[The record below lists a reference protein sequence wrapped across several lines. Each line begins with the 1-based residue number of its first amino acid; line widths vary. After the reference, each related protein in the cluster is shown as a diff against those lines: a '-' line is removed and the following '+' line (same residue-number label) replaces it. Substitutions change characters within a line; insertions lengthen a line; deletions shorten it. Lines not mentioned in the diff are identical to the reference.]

1 MLASIDQLA
10 GCDMRAPIP
19 PGAERAVMGGNAD
32 QIACAAGFH
41 SYDRRSV
48 AWGQA
53 FMRGV
58 QINLTGPLRVIADD
72 GLDLTPATQKA
83 RAILGILA
91 VAPGGRRSRAFL
103 IDHLWSGKARAQAQM
118 SLRQSL
124 REIRKS
130 FGVLAPDLIEA
141 DHFVVSLN
149 IAKITPIAGEGDF
162 LEGID
167 IDDPEFEDWLRIER
181 RNREVSV
188 RPLSDKGAQAD
199 RAPAARHYALR
210 IDPPITSSNRID
222 EAQSAGRLLD
232 RIVLSLAEEGF
243 SEFHD
248 RRPGSPLALAASPI
262 AAAAVDVLRCSVAI
276 SSDIAHIVLVLVNLA
291 SGHVRLMRTLDLPA
305 GLMWLDSCEAL
316 DTLVIEASERIWH
329 EREAFSTRA
338 RMGES
343 ASDIINAAVQD
354 MFALGVSDLDRAEA
368 ELRALLRSPFG
379 ALAAAWL
386 AFLLTFRVGQRF
398 VDHSS
403 ALHDEA
409 RMLMASALERAPGNA
424 LVLALSGHVQSYLF
438 GNYVRAQE
446 LLDHAVKI
454 NPSRA
459 LGWDLYSVL
468 QAYVG
473 NPRAGL
479 QYAQKARSL
488 GAFSPYRYYFDVS
501 CLVTASMSGEH
512 RLAIRH
518 GEAALQERQSF
529 NSALRFLAAS
539 YGHLGEG
546 QHASDMR
553 DRLMALEPTFSLDAL
568 REARYPGL
576 ETPAGRYF
584 LSGLKKAGF

>member
-1 MLASIDQLA
+1 
-10 GCDMRAPIP
+10 
-19 PGAERAVMGGNAD
+19 
-32 QIACAAGFH
+32 
-41 SYDRRSV
+41 
-48 AWGQA
+48 
-53 FMRGV
+53 MRGV
-58 QINLTGPLRVIADD
+58 QIYLAGPLRVVADD
-72 GLDLTPATQKA
+72 GKDLTPSTQKA

-91 VAPGGRRSRAFL
+91 VAPAGRRSRAFL
-103 IDHLWSGKARAQAQM
+103 IDHLWSGKAKAQAQM

-130 FGVLAPDLIEA
+130 FGEFASELIEA
-141 DHFVVSLN
+141 DHFVVTLN
-149 IAKITPIAGEGDF
+149 IAKVKPLTGEGDF

-181 RNREVSV
+181 RNREVSIKAKV
-188 RPLSDKGAQAD
+188 DKEAQTDAGSS
-199 RAPAARHYALR
+199 ARRYALR
-210 IDPPITSSNRID
+210 IDPPIASVDRIE
-222 EAQSAGRLLD
+222 EAHIAGRLLD
-232 RIVLSLAEEGF
+232 RIIVSLAEEGF

-248 RRPGSPLALAASPI
+248 RRPGSPLAFSGTPV
-262 AAAAVDVLRCSVAI
+262 AAAAVDVLRCSVAC
-276 SSDIAHIVLVLVNLA
+276 SSDMVHIVLALVNLA
-291 SGHVRLMRTLDLPA
+291 TGRVLLMRTLDLPA
-305 GLMWLDSCEAL
+305 GSLRLDSLEAL
-316 DTLVIEASERIWH
+316 DTLVIEFSERIWR
-329 EREAFSTRA
+329 EREAFSMRA
-338 RMGES
+338 RMGDSET
-343 ASDIINAAVQD
+343 DIINAAIQD

-446 LLDHAVKI
+446 LLDHAVRI

-459 LGWDLYSVL
+459 LGWDLYAVL

-479 QYAQKARSL
+479 QFALKARSL

-546 QHASDMR
+546 RHAGNMR